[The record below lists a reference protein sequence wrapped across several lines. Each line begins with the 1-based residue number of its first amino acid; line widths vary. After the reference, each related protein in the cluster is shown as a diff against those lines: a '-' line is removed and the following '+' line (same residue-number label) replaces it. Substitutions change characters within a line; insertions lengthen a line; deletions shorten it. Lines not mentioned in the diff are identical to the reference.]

1 MPQIVTVNVTQLV
14 APAPSQLQK
23 TGALIT
29 QGGTTG
35 SQGTVTLLTQLSDL
49 AAIINPDPMEAAA
62 AAELTA
68 MATTF
73 FAQGNTQAVYVLEL
87 GGDTTPADGVTALA
101 SYIAGTPP
109 NLRFYSYLLPYAW
122 DTETT
127 AHSFVAGYDSP
138 TSQTYFYV
146 STTAAT
152 YEAWQGNKSVF
163 AVLPNPSAPATEFSA
178 AAFFY
183 VSLNYAP
190 SSVNLVSP
198 MQFAFLYGVTAY
210 STLTSANQTT
220 YYNGGLNW
228 VGTGAEGGISNKMIV
243 GGQFMDIN
251 VDSPLGGSPFNYWYS
266 IDWLSINVAETLA
279 NAVINGSNTPTNPL
293 YYNQAGINTLQTVA
307 QTTVNNGISFG
318 LILSPAIVNAVS
330 FRTYTTQNP
339 GDYAIGRYAGLSC
352 TFTPLR
358 GFDQIVINL
367 TATNFPV

>member
-1 MPQIVTVNVTQLV
+1 MPQIVTVNVTQLI

-23 TGALIT
+23 TGALVT
-29 QGGTTG
+29 QGGTTTAA
-35 SQGTVTLLTQLSDL
+35 GTTTLLTQLSDL
-49 AAIINPDPMEAAA
+49 TSIINTLAEPAAS
-62 AAELTA
+62 AELTA

-87 GGDTTPADGVTALA
+87 GGGEVTPADGVTAL
-101 SYIAGTPP
+101 SNYITNTPP
-109 NLRFYSYLLPYAW
+109 NLQFYSYLLPLAW
-122 DTETT
+122 DVETT
-127 AHSFVAGYDSP
+127 AQTFVANFDSP
-138 TSQTYFYV
+138 TAQTYFYV
-146 STTAAT
+146 STTTAT
-152 YEAWQGNKSVF
+152 YSPWQGNKSVF
-163 AVLPNPSAPATEFSA
+163 AVLPNPDAPSTEFTA

-190 SSVNLVSP
+190 SSVNLVGP
-198 MQFAFLYGVTAY
+198 MQFSYLYGVTAY
-210 STLTSANQTT
+210 STLTSTDQTT
-220 YYNGGLNW
+220 YFAAGLNW
-228 VGTGAEGGISNKMIV
+228 VGTGAEGGVSNKLIV

-251 VDSPLGGSPFNYWYS
+251 PFNYWYA
-266 IDWLSINVAETLA
+266 IDWLSINVAEVLA

-318 LILSPAIVNAVS
+318 LILSPAIVNATP
-330 FRTYTTQNP
+330 FTTYTQQNP